1 MNAIIGFS
9 DLAQKHVDD
18 PARVKDC
25 LQKIQVSGSYLLKL
39 INNVLDLARIENGKL
54 ELHVEAHDLEA
65 AVNHARY
72 IFEADLKKKTA
83 GNDRFL

>member
-1 MNAIIGFS
+1 M
-9 DLAQKHVDD
+9 DD

-54 ELHVEAHDLEA
+54 ELHVEAMIWRRLSIMPD
-65 AVNHARY
+65 
-72 IFEADLKKKTA
+72 IFLK
-83 GNDRFL
+83 RI